1 LGSVYMRDGRGNR
14 FHSLHCERIKL
25 KFLLNKYLKWPATVK
40 PLEVKERRVMKSV
53 VIVSLSTKTLKC
65 PNLVPLTELQ
75 KMTMV
80 MEGITATTESQK
92 IAAKAMVLLRTTACK
107 MEEEQT
113 METSHPAIALKKDA
127 RSVVLDGTQATWT
140 KAKIE
145 EFDAETADLAPPW
158 APAALVAALAAVAL
172 VAIAMLAARSAKTMD
187 PSLKCTSLVS
197 PERQDARI
205 LRPISLVAATTFS
218 M

>member
-1 LGSVYMRDGRGNR
+1 M
-14 FHSLHCERIKL
+14 
-25 KFLLNKYLKWPATVK
+25 K

-53 VIVSLSTKTLKC
+53 AIVSLSTKTLKC
-65 PNLVPLTELQ
+65 PNLVPLTEPQ

-80 MEGITATTESQK
+80 MEGRTATTTESQK
-92 IAAKAMVLLRTTACK
+92 IAARAMAHPKQMQHK
-107 MEEEQT
+107 ME
-113 METSHPAIALKKDA
+113 METSHPAIALRKDGQ
-127 RSVVLDGTQATWT
+127 SVALDGTRAPWT

-145 EFDAETADLAPPW
+145 EFDAETADLAPLW
-158 APAALVAALAAVAL
+158 APAALVAALAVAVIAI
-172 VAIAMLAARSAKTMD
+172 VAIVMLAARSAWMKD

-205 LRPISLVAATTFS
+205 LRPISPVVVTTFS